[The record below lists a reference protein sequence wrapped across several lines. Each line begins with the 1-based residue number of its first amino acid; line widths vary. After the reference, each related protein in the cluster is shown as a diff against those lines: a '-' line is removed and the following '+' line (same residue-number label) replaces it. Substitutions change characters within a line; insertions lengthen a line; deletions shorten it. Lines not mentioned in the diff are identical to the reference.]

1 MNIVPHGPRMVNVK
15 IERITCF
22 HIVQPLVDYVVFR
35 KRWNPTCSMN
45 KVVTNAWIIASKL
58 GWCPLFLCGRK
69 LSQSYFF
76 LVFACLYVLCPCSI
90 NMHVGLFLVCL
101 LYGWI
106 IPLFVAIYKRDLQTF
121 SAIIKVCAKSVRVKF
136 KILFHCIFCAFTGTV
151 WYGQHVDCVRPRLDT
166 CRNTAHQPVVNV
178 SPDIKLCQDGCVTTY
193 RISVKPGLNMACVN
207 RNQLIWRR
215 TAANHVVGWF

>member
-35 KRWNPTCSMN
+35 KRWNLTCSMN
-45 KVVTNAWIIASKL
+45 KVVTNAWIIASKF
-58 GWCPLFLCGRK
+58 GWCPLFLRGRK
-69 LSQSYFF
+69 LSHSYFF
-76 LVFACLYVLCPCSI
+76 SL
-90 NMHVGLFLVCL
+90 LVCWYIL
-101 LYGWI
+101 VCWSISGLSVICYMAEC
-106 IPLFVAIYKRDLQTF
+106 LFVAIYERDLPKF
-121 SAIIKVCAKSVRVKF
+121 SAIIKVCAKSVRDKF
-136 KILFHCIFCAFTGTV
+136 KILFHCIFCIFSGTV

-207 RNQLIWRR
+207 RNQLIWRK

>member
-1 MNIVPHGPRMVNVK
+1 MCYVPVLLACV
-15 IERITCF
+15 
-22 HIVQPLVDYVVFR
+22 LVYFR
-35 KRWNPTCSMN
+35 
-45 KVVTNAWIIASKL
+45 
-58 GWCPLFLCGRK
+58 F
-69 LSQSYFF
+69 
-76 LVFACLYVLCPCSI
+76 
-90 NMHVGLFLVCL
+90 VCNL

-106 IPLFVAIYKRDLQTF
+106 MLLFVAIYKRDLPTF
-121 SAIIKVCAKSVRVKF
+121 STIIKVCAKSVRVKF
-136 KILFHCIFCAFTGTV
+136 KILFHCIFCMFTGTV

-207 RNQLIWRR
+207 KNQLIWRK